1 MKTMKRAG
9 KVHPNGAERPKG
21 RTSWVC
27 VRDPALP
34 HASAGR
40 PPRRPDPKPQSPP
53 PEHSVRARQLVQDFD
68 RRRPTGDSLKQQV
81 TTGNGREAVFTGEGR
96 GRLAVERPQE
106 GRGALVGGV
115 GSIAMAFRGSGVAY
129 REHPRRTSVDHTP
142 CQGI

>member
-1 MKTMKRAG
+1 MFNTSDKKLFLTLLADCTLDLDSVRHYG
-9 KVHPNGAERPKG
+9 GAPADRPA
-21 RTSWVC
+21 RWQQQRPT
-27 VRDPALP
+27 P
-34 HASAGR
+34 R
-40 PPRRPDPKPQSPP
+40 PPVST
-53 PEHSVRARQLVQDFD
+53 PENSVRARQLVQDFD

-106 GRGALVGGV
+106 GRGARVGGV